1 MDLNA
6 LRDFVTVVR
15 EGGFTAAARRL
26 KIPKSTVSARV
37 AALEESLGARLLERT
52 TRSLRL
58 TSEGAAFFERAT
70 AAVDEAQKAERIVR
84 DRDAVPMGHLRI
96 SAPFLF
102 GEVALPTVAVRYAA
116 LYPQA
121 TLDIVLSDR
130 RVNLVEEGFD
140 LAIRVGPSK
149 DSSLVSRLIGATRQ
163 RWVVAPAL
171 AAALTHLREPASL
184 KSVPC
189 ILFDSGGSQRQP
201 MTWRYRQGAKT
212 GAVRVDGPLA
222 LNSLIAIRKAALAGA
237 GVAAL
242 PEFLV
247 GSDLKNGTLVSVLD
261 DWTGDTIEIRAVFP
275 SLRLLNARTRAFIDL
290 LAVSMAATDEVDP

>member
-1 MDLNA
+1 MTYGLDA

-26 KIPKSTVSARV
+26 KIPSRPVSARV

-84 DRDAVPMGHLRI
+84 DRDAVPMGHLQI

-102 GEVALPTVAVRYAA
+102 GEVALPAVAVRYAA

-130 RVNLVEEGFD
+130 RVNLMK
-140 LAIRVGPSK
+140 R
-149 DSSLVSRLIGATRQ
+149 
-163 RWVVAPAL
+163 
-171 AAALTHLREPASL
+171 AS
-184 KSVPC
+184 
-189 ILFDSGGSQRQP
+189 I
-201 MTWRYRQGAKT
+201 
-212 GAVRVDGPLA
+212 
-222 LNSLIAIRKAALAGA
+222 
-237 GVAAL
+237 
-242 PEFLV
+242 
-247 GSDLKNGTLVSVLD
+247 
-261 DWTGDTIEIRAVFP
+261 
-275 SLRLLNARTRAFIDL
+275 
-290 LAVSMAATDEVDP
+290 